1 MVLPNL
7 VGPFVILRPVFWPL
21 GGHRDDTRGE
31 LRMALNTQRIIGAA
45 LSLILV
51 LTAPALALSRT
62 APNAAGTM
70 VICTGSGP
78 LSIVVDS
85 DGQPIDHIHICPE
98 CAFAALSAV
107 LPDLVQQPV
116 YMPRVL
122 AAGIF
127 MAAVQ
132 SGAARVPAACARA
145 PPCGA
150 QITA

>member
-1 MVLPNL
+1 M
-7 VGPFVILRPVFWPL
+7 
-21 GGHRDDTRGE
+21 RGE
-31 LRMALNTQRIIGAA
+31 PRMAMNPQSIIAGA

-62 APNAAGTM
+62 APNAAGTV
-70 VICTGSGP
+70 VICTGTGP
-78 LSIVVDS
+78 MSIVVDS

-107 LPDLVQQPV
+107 LPDLMQQPV

-122 AAGIF
+122 ASGIS

-132 SGAARVPAACARA
+132 LGAVRVPSACARA
-145 PPCGA
+145 PPCHV